1 MSHKLCAA
9 LHISIHSWTGGG
21 LQKHHPSKDR
31 ASKHRVAVAT
41 TYPAA
46 YFFVFVSFYFHWIS
60 SSETWRRKCPSH
72 LIVMQIIKQNQKM
85 ASDSVVPSKQ
95 MGFPGGS
102 EVKNPPANAG
112 ELGSIPGSGRSPGEG
127 NGNPLQYSCLGSPID
142 QGAWQATVHGV
153 VEELDMTEW
162 LNNTE

>member
-1 MSHKLCAA
+1 MSLLLENRTTTKEAVSPWRLS
-9 LHISIHSWTGGG
+9 LIELTWIQLWIERKNRGQTTHIKQLVG
-21 LQKHHPSKDR
+21 
-31 ASKHRVAVAT
+31 
-41 TYPAA
+41 
-46 YFFVFVSFYFHWIS
+46 FHWIS

-72 LIVMQIIKQNQKM
+72 LIVVQIIKQNQKM

-127 NGNPLQYSCLGSPID
+127 NGNPLQYSCLGNPID